1 MNQSAQAKHIKPPRS
16 LFKSFLITLI
26 TGGILNCAVPPQVK
40 AEMADSPKLV
50 VDEVWQI
57 VNNEFVDRNF
67 NQVDWQAKRQELLS
81 KDYSSKKE
89 AYHAINKA
97 LKELG
102 DPYTRFLEPQQ
113 FEYLTNQTSGEVS
126 GVGIRIAIDPR
137 TQDLV
142 IIDTIKKSPAIE
154 KGLQRG
160 DRIVRIDGKPT
171 KLMDL
176 EQASEALKGELG
188 TDVHLEIDR
197 QGKPAFVVKI
207 TRSQIE
213 VPSVDF
219 TLKKEGNLNVGYIKL
234 DEFSSHAAAQMQ
246 EAIEE
251 LNKQQA
257 SAFVLDLRGNPGGL
271 LFASVDIA
279 RMWMSKGDIVDIV
292 DRKGGHQKFS
302 ANNSAITDL
311 PLVVLVDNNSASASE
326 ILAGALKEN
335 RRGVLVGTNTFGKGK
350 VQSVHSLSDG
360 SGLAVTISSFFPP
373 SGTNINKKG
382 VAPDIFHSLSKREI
396 QTLRNN
402 PDLLATPAD
411 TQYLKAVSILKS
423 KQLTHQNQN
432 QNHINSL
439 IINP

>member
-1 MNQSAQAKHIKPPRS
+1 MNQSAQAKHITPPRS
-16 LFKSFLITLI
+16 LFKSFLVTLI

-40 AEMADSPKLV
+40 AEITDSPKLV

-67 NQVDWQAKRQELLS
+67 NQIDWQAKRQELLS

-89 AYHAINKA
+89 AYRAIDKA

-188 TDVHLEIDR
+188 TDVQLEIDR
-197 QGKPAFVVKI
+197 RGEPAFVVKI

-335 RRGVLVGTNTFGKGK
+335 RRGVIVGTNTFGKGK

-382 VAPDIFHSLSKREI
+382 IAPDIFHGLSKREM

-402 PDLLATPAD
+402 PDLIGTQAD

-432 QNHINSL
+432 QINSL